1 MVESYFLNLL
11 NKYNSFQVIK
21 GLMPSILTIHI
32 ALKVLVVLIRDLT
45 RINLCHIVRM
55 YLGMA

>member
-11 NKYNSFQVIK
+11 NKDNSFQVIK

-32 ALKVLVVLIRDLT
+32 ALKVLVTSVKMRP
-45 RINLCHIVRM
+45 NSH
-55 YLGMA
+55 